1 MVWGQSLMSPGQN
14 ELTPAGDGLAVWV
27 RNAGLMGECPA
38 WGWTCGL
45 PPFPGLRQ
53 SSKTSPGPPLAQA
66 AHLHTCGFSWGSFSF
81 LGQGVLQ
88 RPLLGRQTRRGFF
101 PSAWGTRVSLTLQ
114 PPCKAQPQAGSFPS
128 PWGLPPFNL
137 FLPNNRQESRG
148 TSRKPRGEVQRPP
161 APQPPLWYTVFAPF
175 PRSTCQ
181 RLELGDLCQA
191 LPLSPGEAHI
201 SGQHLC
207 PVQLPAPQQR
217 FRQRSSGKLK
227 HLVLASKPSI
237 LTLGQLGRHGCLLR
251 ARPRLPVDG
260 PLLD

>member
-1 MVWGQSLMSPGQN
+1 
-14 ELTPAGDGLAVWV
+14 
-27 RNAGLMGECPA
+27 MGTGSYEPR
-38 WGWTCGL
+38 TEYVH
-45 PPFPGLRQ
+45 
-53 SSKTSPGPPLAQA
+53 SSKGRPCCLDKKRGAHGGVPSLGLDLWAPSLPWAAAELRPVL
-66 AHLHTCGFSWGSFSF
+66 AHLWLRPHTCTCGFSWGSFSF

-88 RPLLGRQTRRGFF
+88 RPLLGRQPGRGFF
-101 PSAWGTRVSLTLQ
+101 PLAWGTQVALTLQ
-114 PPCKAQPQAGSFPS
+114 PPCKAQPRAGSFPS

-137 FLPNNRQESRG
+137 FLPNNNRQESRG
-148 TSRKPRGEVQRPP
+148 TSQKPRGEVQRPP

-201 SGQHLC
+201 SGRHLC

-217 FRQRSSGKLK
+217 FRQGSSGKLK
-227 HLVLASKPSI
+227 HLVLASKTSI
-237 LTLGQLGRHGCLLR
+237 LRLGQLGRHGCLLT
-251 ARPRLPVDG
+251 ARPRLPVDR

>member
-1 MVWGQSLMSPGQN
+1 MDSPLSCPVKGAGWESPFLFAGEETEAQGGRRSGTPEGSEAGQESGSWSLGVFRKHSTARSYQGALFFSFTTLGDESCLVWGQSLMSPGQN

-53 SSKTSPGPPLAQA
+53 SSKTSPGPPLAQV

-128 PWGLPPFNL
+128 P
-137 FLPNNRQESRG
+137 
-148 TSRKPRGEVQRPP
+148 
-161 APQPPLWYTVFAPF
+161 
-175 PRSTCQ
+175 
-181 RLELGDLCQA
+181 
-191 LPLSPGEAHI
+191 
-201 SGQHLC
+201 
-207 PVQLPAPQQR
+207 
-217 FRQRSSGKLK
+217 
-227 HLVLASKPSI
+227 
-237 LTLGQLGRHGCLLR
+237 
-251 ARPRLPVDG
+251 
-260 PLLD
+260 